1 MKCFIC
7 KKQGYTET
15 HHIFGG
21 SNRTKSERDGLK
33 VDLCMDC
40 HRTGKHAVHKD
51 AEVML
56 RLHQYG
62 QRLYMAQHNCTEEE
76 FIKIYGKN
84 YEE

>member
-7 KKQGYTET
+7 HKQGYTEQ

-21 SNRTKSERDGLK
+21 ANRKKSERDGLK

-62 QRLYMAQHNCTEEE
+62 QRLYMAKYGATTEE